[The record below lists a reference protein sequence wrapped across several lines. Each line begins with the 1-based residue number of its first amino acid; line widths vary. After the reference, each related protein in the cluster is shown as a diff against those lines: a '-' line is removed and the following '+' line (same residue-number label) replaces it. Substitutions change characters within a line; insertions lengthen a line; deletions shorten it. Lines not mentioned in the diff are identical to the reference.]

1 MIRPLLANDGV
12 VCYLRSV
19 FQAVHA
25 SQTSCEARLWEVAMV
40 AGERYVIKD
49 NVGIGLAQA
58 QGPREY
64 QRRSHLGYV

>member
-1 MIRPLLANDGV
+1 MIDRI
-12 VCYLRSV
+12 VCDLRSV

-49 NVGIGLAQA
+49 NVGTGLAQA
-58 QGPREY
+58 QAQREY
-64 QRRSHLGYV
+64 QRRSHFGYV